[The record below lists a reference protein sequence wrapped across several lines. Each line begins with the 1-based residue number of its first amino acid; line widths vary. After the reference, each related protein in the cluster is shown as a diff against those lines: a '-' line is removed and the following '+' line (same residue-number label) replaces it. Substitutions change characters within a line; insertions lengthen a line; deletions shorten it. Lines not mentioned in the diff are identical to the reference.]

1 MNLRQ
6 LKYFVKIVEVGGMT
20 RAAQTLFVAQPALS
34 QQIALLESELG
45 VRLLDRQ
52 VHGVMPTAEGE
63 LLYRHARTILRQVDN
78 TRALLMQKD
87 EDVTGKVSIGMPS
100 STGRVLALPLLQ
112 RVRDAYPGIV
122 LEIVDVPS
130 ADLTG
135 LAAQGRVDMSI
146 TPDQM
151 PKRGLQVLPV
161 LLEEI
166 YVILHPDVQVSADP
180 MPLAELAQ
188 IPLILPSLPNT
199 LRTRVEHV
207 FQQARLEYKLAG
219 EASTSAILI
228 PAVKAGMAAT
238 LLPWSAVHEDVR
250 AGALRLVRLPPPAFL
265 RELSICT
272 SSSLPFTQA
281 ASKVQAICLA
291 LCQELVRSGQW
302 AGSRMVD

>member
-1 MNLRQ
+1 MNFRQ
-6 LKYFVKIVEVGGMT
+6 LKYFVKIVELGGMT
-20 RAAQTLFVAQPALS
+20 RAAQMLFVAQPALS
-34 QQIALLESELG
+34 QQIANLEAELG
-45 VRLLDRQ
+45 VRLLDRN
-52 VHGVMPTAEGE
+52 VHGVMPTSEGE
-63 LLYRHARTILRQVDN
+63 VLYRHARTILRQVDN

-100 STGRVLALPLLQ
+100 STGRVLALPLFQ
-112 RVRDAYPGIV
+112 RVREAYPGILV
-122 LEIVDVPS
+122 EIVDVPS

-146 TPDQM
+146 TPDQL

-166 YVILHPDVQVSADP
+166 YVILHPGMAVSADP

-238 LLPWSAVHEDVR
+238 LLPWSAVNEDVR
-250 AGALRLVRLPPPAFL
+250 AGALRVVRLPPPTFF

-281 ASKVQAICLA
+281 AQKVKDICLA
-291 LCQELVRSGQW
+291 LCRDLVSSGQW
-302 AGSRMVD
+302 AGSRMME

>member
-1 MNLRQ
+1 MNFRQ
-6 LKYFVKIVEVGGMT
+6 LKYFVKIVELGGMT

-34 QQIALLESELG
+34 QQIAHLEAELG
-45 VRLLDRQ
+45 VRLLDRH

-63 LLYRHARTILRQVDN
+63 VLYRHARTILRQIDN

-100 STGRVLALPLLQ
+100 STGRVLALPLFQ
-112 RVRDAYPGIV
+112 RVREVYPGILV
-122 LEIVDVPS
+122 EVVDVPS

-146 TPDQM
+146 TPDQL

-166 YVILHPDVQVSADP
+166 YVILHPAMAVSADP

-238 LLPWSAVHEDVR
+238 LLPWSAVNEDVR
-250 AGALRLVRLPPPAFL
+250 AGTLRVVRLPPPTFF

-281 ASKVQAICLA
+281 AQKVKDICLA
-291 LCQELVRSGQW
+291 LCRELVGNGQW
-302 AGSRMVD
+302 VGSRMAE